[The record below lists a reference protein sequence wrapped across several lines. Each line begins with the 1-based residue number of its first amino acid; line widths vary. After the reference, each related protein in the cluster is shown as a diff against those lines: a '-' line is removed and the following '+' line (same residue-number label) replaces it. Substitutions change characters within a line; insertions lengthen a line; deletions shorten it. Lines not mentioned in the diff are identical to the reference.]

1 MRQAGNEGDGPLAKA
16 FHRSLFDQGW
26 WGVGWPKEFGGMGKA
41 AVEQYVFIDEMQM
54 AGAPAMNLSITS
66 VAPTILREGT
76 DAQKATWLPQI
87 LRGDIEFAV
96 AYSEPNAGTDLAALS
111 TRAEL
116 DGDEWVINGQKIWN
130 TPTPP
135 PQLGGGAH
143 RPGRASTGHSM
154 IIVPMDRPASRCR
167 ASGRCRTSTNAV
179 FFDNVPAEGS
189 PDRRPRQGFYYAMMA
204 LDFERIQ
211 IGCVGMLARLL
222 EELKDVVRRTTRD
235 GRVLGAIPWVRR
247 AIADLEMRV
256 EVGRQIGLLNAWL
269 IDQGIVPTKEGSMS
283 KVYVSELNAHFA
295 SVGLD
300 ILGLA
305 GQLGPNDETAPLH
318 GRLQWLYTIAPM
330 QRFGGG
336 TNEKPAHQHRAAGS
350 ACRSHDDLA
359 PTEDQQAVQQEARC
373 SSPPSCRE
381 RRLVD
386 QLPAGGTIRNSGR
399 RSAGSDGSATVCP
412 RRRRAAPSLVD
423 LGLLIEECGR
433 AVAPFG
439 TVDRRWARARGTR
452 HVTPQKRE
460 WLPASRARR
469 EAGDVAITEAA
480 ASANPAASRRPSSG
494 AAGSSRPTARSATFP
509 GVTAAAFL
517 VAACDGR
524 GVSAVLRRAT
534 RAVFASSR

>member
-1 MRQAGNEGDGPLAKA
+1 MRCEPIPTVRAWAAQRDRALQLAAPGRFALPLRRMRYEYTPEQLAWRDEVRAFCAAHVTDVLRAELRLAGNEGDGPLAKA
-16 FHRSLFDQGW
+16 FHRTLFEQGW

-87 LRGDIEFAV
+87 LRGEIEFAV
-96 AYSEPNAGTDLAALS
+96 AYSEPSAGTDLAALS

-116 DGDEWVINGQKIWN
+116 VGDEWVINGQKIWN
-130 TPTPP
+130 T
-135 PQLGGGAH
+135 GAH
-143 RPGRASTGHSM
+143 TATHNWVAVRTEPEARKHQGISM
-154 IIVPMDRPASRCR
+154 IIVPMNTPGIEVQGIWTMSNIR
-167 ASGRCRTSTNAV
+167 TNAV
-179 FFDNVPAEGS
+179 FFDDVRVPRDHLIGERGM
-189 PDRRPRQGFYYAMMA
+189 GFYYAMMA

-247 AIADLEMRV
+247 AVADLEMRV

-305 GQLGPNDETAPLH
+305 GQLGPDDETAPLH

-336 TNEKPAHQHRAAGS
+336 TNEIQRVIIAQRG
-350 ACRSHDDLA
+350 
-359 PTEDQQAVQQEARC
+359 
-373 SSPPSCRE
+373 
-381 RRLVD
+381 
-386 QLPAGGTIRNSGR
+386 
-399 RSAGSDGSATVCP
+399 
-412 RRRRAAPSLVD
+412 
-423 LGLLIEECGR
+423 LGLPR
-433 AVAPFG
+433 
-439 TVDRRWARARGTR
+439 
-452 HVTPQKRE
+452 K
-460 WLPASRARR
+460 
-469 EAGDVAITEAA
+469 
-480 ASANPAASRRPSSG
+480 
-494 AAGSSRPTARSATFP
+494 
-509 GVTAAAFL
+509 
-517 VAACDGR
+517 
-524 GVSAVLRRAT
+524 
-534 RAVFASSR
+534 